1 MIRIILTDDHSIVRD
16 GLKKILEEEEDM
28 KVVGEAKSA
37 EELMILLKEI
47 KADVLLLDI
56 SLPGKNGMEIIPEII
71 QAYPDLLILMLS
83 MHSEEK
89 YAIRALKSGAAGYV
103 AKDAASDDLVEAI
116 HSILKGTYYIS
127 EGESNLE
134 LKKTPPEN
142 LLHNN
147 LSTREYQIMILIAKG
162 KNTATIAMELTIEP
176 STVATFRGRILKKLG
191 LESSIEIANYVR
203 KKKLR

>member
-16 GLKKILEEEEDM
+16 GLKKILEEEKDM

-127 EGESNLE
+127 EGESNLV
-134 LKKTPPEN
+134 LKKNPQED